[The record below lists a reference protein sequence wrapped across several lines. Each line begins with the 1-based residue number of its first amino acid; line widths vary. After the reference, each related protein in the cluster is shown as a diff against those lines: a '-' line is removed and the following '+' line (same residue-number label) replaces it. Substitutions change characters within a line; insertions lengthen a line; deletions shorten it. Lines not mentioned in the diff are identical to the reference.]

1 VLEHT
6 IVAGIP
12 FGCVYALVGLGLV
25 ITYRAA
31 GVFNFAF
38 GAQAYLSAAV
48 FYATVH
54 TARWPVWAGG
64 LVAIVVS
71 GVGVGLVLDR
81 GLFRYLRSASVMV
94 KLVVSLGLLVAI
106 PAVVGSTGFGS
117 GTKLAPPDLGPTP
130 AVLLGGPGALLDT
143 NQLAVIIATVLIAGG
158 LGALFRWTNFGLRLR
173 AVVESPRLAQL
184 AGVNAEAV
192 GSGAWVVSSI
202 IAGLAGVLLA
212 PLYGQVRAMDF
223 DTLVVAAIA
232 AAVVGGLSSFSLTV
246 AGGLLL
252 GVGQDLITAYL
263 PLGSTF
269 TQSLRPSLPFI
280 LLVLVLVVAGPRL
293 SKRRMGDDPMA
304 GLDTAPTSAGPA
316 RAAGW
321 GGLAGGPGDSGRRG
335 GLAGGPGDS
344 GRRGGLA
351 GGPGD
356 SGRRGGLAGGPGDS
370 GRRGGLAGWA
380 GGWRS
385 AGLGGLAGVAAL
397 AVGLLV
403 LPPYWLFLG
412 SECAALA
419 VVFCSFTVL
428 TGMGGQ
434 LSLCQAELAGIGA
447 FAAGQLA
454 IHENLSVIAGL
465 GVGFG
470 LALVVGLV
478 VAIPALRVSGLYLA
492 LATFAFGLLIDNIG
506 FSPTW
511 SGNGN
516 SGILVPRPLIGP
528 VSFNATRPFFVLA
541 LVVLAIVAAGV
552 AWLRRSTAGRYLVAV
567 RGSELAAASVGI
579 NVRRVKVVAFGLA
592 AGIAGLGGALY
603 GTTLGAVSA
612 SNFTFYQSLF
622 WLVVVAI
629 TGVRTVGGAV
639 AAGVVVVVVPQL
651 LSLEGGGLAS
661 LDAVIFG
668 FGALSYIRHPEGLV
682 VWLRR
687 RTAEV
692 LQWPR
697 RRLA

>member
-1 VLEHT
+1 MLAHT

-48 FYATVH
+48 FYSTVH

-106 PAVVGSTGFGS
+106 PAVVQSTGFGS

-143 NQLAVIIATVLIAGG
+143 NQLAVIVATVVIAGG
-158 LGALFRWTNFGLRLR
+158 LSGLFRWTNFGLRLR

-212 PLYGQVRAMDF
+212 PLYGEVQAMDF

-252 GVGQDLITAYL
+252 GIGQDLITAYL

-293 SKRRMGDDPMA
+293 SQRRTGGDPMA
-304 GLDTAPTSAGPA
+304 GVDPPPDMAT
-316 RAAGW
+316 
-321 GGLAGGPGDSGRRG
+321 RG
-335 GLAGGPGDS
+335 GAEGS
-344 GRRGGLA
+344 
-351 GGPGD
+351 
-356 SGRRGGLAGGPGDS
+356 
-370 GRRGGLAGWA
+370 A
-380 GGWRS
+380 GGWRQV
-385 AGLGGLAGVAAL
+385 GLGLLAGAAVVG
-397 AVGLLV
+397 VGLVV
-403 LPPYWLFLG
+403 LPQYWLFLA

-419 VVFCSFTVL
+419 VVYCSFTVL

-434 LSLCQAELAGIGA
+434 LSLCQAELAGVGA

-454 IHENLSVIAGL
+454 IHDNLSVIAGL
-465 GVGFG
+465 AVGFG
-470 LALVVGLV
+470 LALVLGLV

-506 FSPTW
+506 FSPSW
-511 SGNGN
+511 SGNGT

-528 VSFNATRPFFVLA
+528 VSFNATRPFFVLTV
-541 LVVLAIVAAGV
+541 VVLAIVATGV
-552 AWLRRSTAGRYLVAV
+552 AWLRHSTAGQYLGAV

-603 GTTLGAVSA
+603 GSTLGAVSA

-622 WLVVVAI
+622 WLVIVAI

-639 AAGVVVVVVPQL
+639 AAGVAVVVVPQL

-661 LDAVIFG
+661 LGAVIFG
-668 FGALSYIRHPEGLV
+668 FGALTYIRHPEGLV
-682 VWLRR
+682 VWLHRRSMDVLQRR
-687 RTAEV
+687 RRA
-692 LQWPR
+692 
-697 RRLA
+697 A